1 MYQNQLVKAKT
12 GFFSSVPKI
21 KLEDFIFLLI
31 LFLLP
36 TQFGRHFWP
45 DFSYISGV
53 RIDYLSPT
61 IYITDIL
68 ILLLFISVF
77 IKSFKNSIL
86 KVIKKNRTLVN
97 HLILITLF
105 IILNILFSK
114 NILPSLYGAIKL
126 SECIFFALYTFFKIR
141 KIKQDLILFVFS
153 SGVIFQSL
161 LSIAQYIKQGS
172 LGGMFYFLGER
183 TFNGQT
189 PGIANVSLNG
199 ELILRSYGTFS
210 HPNVL
215 AGFLLLIMTFI
226 LFNSDF
232 KKIMSSLYICAI
244 ILGTVALLFTFS
256 RIAILL
262 WLFSILFFVFS
273 KVRTSPKYKA
283 SLVALLTL
291 SVITSFFL
299 YSPFYLRFIQ
309 TSFFEDALILREKL
323 IFAGFEQFLKN
334 PILGVGLNNYFSA
347 IVASGN
353 VFILQ
358 PVHNIFLLTLIQT
371 GVVGFCYFMW
381 IFYKALAAVVK
392 TKYIYLKL
400 IFFYIILIGLFDHYF
415 ITLQQGQLL
424 FSYFMGVILSK
435 HD

>member
-1 MYQNQLVKAKT
+1 MKAKT

-392 TKYIYLKL
+392 TKCIYLKL